1 MGRSEMSTGTGTDNA
16 YKRIIGN
23 ISHKLA
29 YVAAAL
35 ILAMMMLTVA
45 DVFLRYFFNAPI
57 NGTYEITELMM
68 VLVFAPTLA
77 WTAMRG
83 ANVRVDLLVGRFPN
97 RVQGAFDSATCL
109 LSLFVTGVITWF
121 TVPQAMFVYRI
132 KTVSDQ
138 LEIPFYPFFIVI
150 AVGFFLLIFA
160 LVSNL
165 IDFLTKAVKG

>member
-1 MGRSEMSTGTGTDNA
+1 MSTGTNTDNA
-16 YKRIIGN
+16 YKRIVGSV
-23 ISHKLA
+23 SHKIA
-29 YVAAAL
+29 YLAAAL

-57 NGTYEITELMM
+57 NGSYEVTELLM
-68 VLVFAPTLA
+68 VLIFAPTLA

-83 ANVRVDLLVGRFPN
+83 ANVRVDLIVGKFPN
-97 RVQGAFDSATCL
+97 RVQGVFDTVTCL
-109 LSLFVTGVITWF
+109 LSIFVTGIITWF

-150 AVGFFLLIFA
+150 AIGFFLLIFA
-160 LVSNL
+160 LVANL
-165 IDFLTKAVKG
+165 MDFMKKAAKG